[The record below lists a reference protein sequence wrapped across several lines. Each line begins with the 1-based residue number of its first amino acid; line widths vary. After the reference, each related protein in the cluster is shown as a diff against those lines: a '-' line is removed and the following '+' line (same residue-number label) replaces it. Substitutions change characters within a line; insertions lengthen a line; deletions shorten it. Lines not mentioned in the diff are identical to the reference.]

1 MGPWALFADP
11 GADGGGEMGTGWV
24 VALSSLVTVVLAG
37 LAVFYRDWLK
47 DRKERREMD
56 AIKATGET
64 ESVRVARKD
73 ALAEWREYADRL
85 ERRID
90 AQDAE
95 IKHDRERHEADY
107 RQWASKN
114 AECMAEAAGLK
125 GDVRLMQATIQRLQ
139 GLAKDEAPPV
149 SVPGLIIAD
158 IGGTIKEFSPSLT
171 PLLHWLPGQV
181 RGKNVSVLVPERLRE
196 AQAAA
201 LRKVVETG
209 QPPWTE
215 RSVLTHA
222 LTREGE
228 EVPVTIT
235 LSGWQTEKGDW
246 LLSAQ
251 IQRRSPAEQPS
262 GILKA
267 SGT

>member
-1 MGPWALFADP
+1 MSEGWIVAATALLTA
-11 GADGGGEMGTGWV
+11 
-24 VALSSLVTVVLAG
+24 VLGG
-37 LAVFYRDWLK
+37 LAVLWRDWLA
-47 DRKERREMD
+47 DRKERLEMD
-56 AIKATGET
+56 AKKATGEQ
-64 ESVRVARKD
+64 ESVRVERKD
-73 ALAEWREYADRL
+73 AIAEWREYADRL
-85 ERRID
+85 EKRID
-90 AQDAE
+90 AADSD
-95 IKHDRERHEADY
+95 IKHGRERHEADY
-107 RQWASKN
+107 RAWSEKLMGCQREN
-114 AECMAEAAGLK
+114 AELK
-125 GDVRLMQATIQRLQ
+125 GDVRLLQASVQRLQ
-139 GLAKDEAPPV
+139 GLAKDEAPAV

-196 AQAAA
+196 AQAAGLA
-201 LRKVVETG
+201 RVAATG

-235 LSGWQTEKGDW
+235 LSGWQSDKGDW

-251 IQRRSPAEQPS
+251 IQKRSPVEQPS

>member
-1 MGPWALFADP
+1 MAD
-11 GADGGGEMGTGWV
+11 GEMGTGWV

-56 AIKATGET
+56 AKRATGEQ
-64 ESVRVARKD
+64 ESVRVTRAD
-73 ALAEWREYADRL
+73 AISEWKEYADRL
-85 ERRID
+85 EKRLD
-90 AQDAE
+90 AADAD
-95 IKHDRERHEADY
+95 IKHGREQHEADY
-107 RQWASKN
+107 RQWAEKQGL
-114 AECMAEAAGLK
+114 CQKEAAELK
-125 GDVRLMQATIQRLQ
+125 GEVRLLQSVVQRLQ
-139 GLAKDEAPPV
+139 GLARDEAPPV

-158 IGGTIKEFSPSLT
+158 ISGTIKEFSPSLT
-171 PLLHWLPGQV
+171 PLLHWLPGQM
-181 RGKNVSVLVPERLRE
+181 RGKNVSVLAPERLRE
-196 AQAAA
+196 AQAAG
-201 LRKVVETG
+201 LRKVAETG

-215 RSVLTHA
+215 RVVLTHA

-228 EVPVTIT
+228 EVPVSIT

>member
-11 GADGGGEMGTGWV
+11 GVDGGGEMGTGWV
-24 VALSSLVTVVLAG
+24 VAATALITALLAG
-37 LAVFYRDWLK
+37 LATLWRDWLK
-47 DRKERREMD
+47 DRKDRRELE
-56 AIKATGET
+56 AGRVTAES
-64 ESVRVARKD
+64 ESVRVTRQD
-73 ALAEWREYADRL
+73 AIAEWKEYADRL

-90 AQDAE
+90 AADAE
-95 IKHDRERHEADY
+95 IKQSRERHESDY
-107 RQWASKN
+107 RAWAAKYSD
-114 AECMAEAAGLK
+114 CTAEAAGLK
-125 GDVRLMQATIQRLQ
+125 GDVRLLQSVVQRLQ

-149 SVPGLIIAD
+149 ASPGLIIAD
-158 IGGTIKEFSPSLT
+158 IRGTVREFSPSLT
-171 PLLHWLPGQV
+171 PLLHWMPADV

-196 AQAAA
+196 RQAAG
-201 LRKVVETG
+201 LKKVAETG

-215 RSVLTHA
+215 RSILTHA

>member
-1 MGPWALFADP
+1 M
-11 GADGGGEMGTGWV
+11 ADGEVGAGWV
-24 VALSSLVTVVLAG
+24 VAATALLTAVLGG
-37 LAVFYRDWLK
+37 LAVFWRDWLK
-47 DRKERREMD
+47 DRKDMREMEGRR
-56 AIKATGET
+56 AAGES
-64 ESVRVARKD
+64 ESVRVERKD
-73 ALAEWREYADRL
+73 ALAEWKDYADRL

-90 AQDAE
+90 AADAE
-95 IKHDRERHEADY
+95 IKLSRERHEADY
-107 RQWASKN
+107 RAWAKQN
-114 AECMAEAAGLK
+114 ADCVAEAAGLK
-125 GDVRLMQATIQRLQ
+125 GDVRLLQATVQRLQ
-139 GLAKDEAPPV
+139 GLAKDEAPAV

-181 RGKNVSVLVPERLRE
+181 RGKNVSVLAPERLRE
-196 AQAAA
+196 AQAAG
-201 LRKVVETG
+201 LRKVAETG

-215 RSVLTHA
+215 RVVLTHA

-228 EVPVTIT
+228 EVPVSIT
-235 LSGWQTEKGDW
+235 LSGWQTDKGDW

>member
-1 MGPWALFADP
+1 MD
-11 GADGGGEMGTGWV
+11 TGWAI
-24 VALSSLVTVVLAG
+24 ALGSAVTALLSG
-37 LAVFYRDWLK
+37 LAVFYRDWLR
-47 DRKERREMD
+47 DRKDRREMD
-56 AIKATGET
+56 AKKAAGEQ
-64 ESVRVARKD
+64 ESVRVTRAD
-73 ALAEWREYADRL
+73 AISEWKEYADRL
-85 ERRID
+85 EKRLD
-90 AQDAE
+90 AADAD
-95 IKHDRERHEADY
+95 IKHGREQHEADY
-107 RQWASKN
+107 RQWAEKQGL
-114 AECMAEAAGLK
+114 CQKEAAELK
-125 GDVRLMQATIQRLQ
+125 GEVRLLQSVVQRLQ
-139 GLAKDEAPPV
+139 GLAKDEAPAV

-158 IGGTIKEFSPSLT
+158 VNGTVREFSPSLT
-171 PLLHWLPGQV
+171 PLLHWLPAQM

-196 AQAAA
+196 AQAAG
-201 LRKVVETG
+201 LKKVAETG

-251 IQRRSPAEQPS
+251 IQKRSPVEQPS